1 MIQHL
6 SSEVSLHMGNMCL
19 DQNVNKDDHGIGI
32 HNTHVIKTT
41 NEPCC
46 LTAKKINFYKEIY
59 AVEYY
64 FAIES
69 NEVLT
74 LLWPGWILETL
85 NQMI

>member
-6 SSEVSLHMGNMCL
+6 SSEVSLHMENMCL

-46 LTAKKINFYKEIY
+46 LTAKKINC
-59 AVEYY
+59 
-64 FAIES
+64 
-69 NEVLT
+69 
-74 LLWPGWILETL
+74 
-85 NQMI
+85 